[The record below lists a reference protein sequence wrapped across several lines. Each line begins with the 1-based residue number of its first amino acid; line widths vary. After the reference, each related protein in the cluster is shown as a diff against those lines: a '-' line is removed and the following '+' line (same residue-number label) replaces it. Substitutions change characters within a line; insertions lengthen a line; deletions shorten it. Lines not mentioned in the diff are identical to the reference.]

1 MWPKYMKPRIKE
13 KVQDRSI
20 SRTFSGQLGL
30 VVITFSFKAC
40 LRSKLIRAPAKVKIE
55 DKKLEITFA
64 QSHRAAHVHLCTV
77 CNQEW
82 NFDDVRKYQD
92 TAANVFHQFLKSI
105 FVNQISFDTNT
116 WTNCW
121 REKIL
126 QKFSSCWWY
135 FINLNISIFSIN
147 ILVWNLLHK
156 IRMTKTSYDTSL
168 HKNIYDGISSFFSWP
183 LFFIQSLAH

>member
-1 MWPKYMKPRIKE
+1 MWPKDMKSRIKE

-20 SRTFSGQLGL
+20 SRTFLGQLSL
-30 VVITFSFKAC
+30 VVITFKAC
-40 LRSKLIRAPAKVKIE
+40 LRSKLIRAPAEVKIV

-92 TAANVFHQFLKSI
+92 TAANVFHQFLKST

-116 WTNCW
+116 WTVE
-121 REKIL
+121 EKKFFKSFPHAGGIL
-126 QKFSSCWWY
+126 SIWIFQSFLSISWSEIYYIKSEWQKHLMTRVF
-135 FINLNISIFSIN
+135 
-147 ILVWNLLHK
+147 
-156 IRMTKTSYDTSL
+156 TKTFIMAY
-168 HKNIYDGISSFFSWP
+168 HVFFMAFVFSFS
-183 LFFIQSLAH
+183 H

>member
-1 MWPKYMKPRIKE
+1 MWPKDMKSRIKE

-20 SRTFSGQLGL
+20 SRTFLGQLSL
-30 VVITFSFKAC
+30 VVITFKAC

-55 DKKLEITFA
+55 NKKLEITFA

-126 QKFSSCWWY
+126 QKLSSCWWY

-156 IRMTKTSYDTSL
+156 IRMKKKHLMTRVFTKTFIMAY
-168 HKNIYDGISSFFSWP
+168 HVFFMAFVFSFS
-183 LFFIQSLAH
+183 H

>member
-20 SRTFSGQLGL
+20 TRTFLGQLSL
-30 VVITFSFKAC
+30 VVITFKAC

-55 DKKLEITFA
+55 YKKLEITFA

-116 WTNCW
+116 WINCW

-156 IRMTKTSYDTSL
+156 IRMKKTSYDTSL
-168 HKNIYDGISSFFSWP
+168 HKNFLLWHIMFFFMAFVFSFS
-183 LFFIQSLAH
+183 H